1 MWGLP
6 TIIAINQ
13 KLAQGQSLD
22 QAYVEC
28 GIRVP
33 GARGAD
39 AFARFGDKSPL
50 KSEAAVE
57 AKTDDATEE
66 TVEVETPA
74 KAKKAKNVA

>member
-13 KLAQGQSLD
+13 KLAEGKSID
-22 QAYVEC
+22 QTYVEC

-39 AFARFGDKSPL
+39 AYARFGNKSPL
-50 KSEAAVE
+50 RGE
-57 AKTDDATEE
+57 TATEE
-66 TVEVETPA
+66 VVEASPA
-74 KAKKAKNVA
+74 EKDTKAKNVA